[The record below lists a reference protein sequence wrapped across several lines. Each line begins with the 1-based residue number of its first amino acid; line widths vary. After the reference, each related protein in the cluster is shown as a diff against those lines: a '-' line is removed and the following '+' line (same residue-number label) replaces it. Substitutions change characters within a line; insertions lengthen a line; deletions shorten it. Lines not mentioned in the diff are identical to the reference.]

1 MIDQLREE
9 YPVRQLCAVLDCS
22 PSTYDYPS
30 QAMSDENLITAI
42 EDILMR
48 WPFYG
53 YRRVL
58 KQRQRQ
64 GWLVGETRARRVL
77 KEMGH
82 TVKVGRV
89 RMRTT
94 ASSHPHWR
102 YPNLLKH
109 VTPKYPDHVWVADIT
124 YVRLREEFVFLAV
137 VLDAYSRRLIGWEL
151 DRTLEASLTLA
162 ALRMALSRRTVSPGL
177 VHHSDRGVQYASRDY
192 TDLLKSHGVQI
203 SMSRKGNPWDNAACE
218 SFLKTLKYE
227 EVYRSEYRDLAE
239 ARASIRQFLEQ
250 VYNRKRLHS
259 GLGYV
264 PPVEFEAHLAAKRNE
279 EAATRRLG
287 S

>member
-22 PSTYDYPS
+22 PSTYYYPS

-58 KQRQRQ
+58 KQLQRQ

-89 RMRTT
+89 RIRTT
-94 ASSHPHWR
+94 DSSHPHWR

-109 VTPKYPDHVWVADIT
+109 VTPKYLDHVWVADIT
-124 YVRLREEFVFLAV
+124 YLRLGWRFIYLAV
-137 VLDAYSRRLIGWEL
+137 ILDAYTRAVRGWSLSRTIDE
-151 DRTLEASLTLA
+151 DLTLA
-162 ALRMALSRRTVSPGL
+162 ALEMALNHRTPRIF
-177 VHHSDRGVQYASRDY
+177 HSDQGAQYTAWRH
-192 TDLLKSHGVQI
+192 TQLLLALGVQI
-203 SMSRKGNPWDNAACE
+203 SMSDTGQPTQNG
-218 SFLKTLKYE
+218 
-227 EVYRSEYRDLAE
+227 LAE
-239 ARASIRQFLEQ
+239 RFIGILKQEHVDYAEYDDFDDAFRQLKPWLE
-250 VYNRKRLHS
+250 VEYMTERIHS
-259 GLGYV
+259 ALDYLT
-264 PPVEFEAHLAAKRNE
+264 PAEC
-279 EAATRRLG
+279 EAAALG
-287 S
+287 QPIPLL